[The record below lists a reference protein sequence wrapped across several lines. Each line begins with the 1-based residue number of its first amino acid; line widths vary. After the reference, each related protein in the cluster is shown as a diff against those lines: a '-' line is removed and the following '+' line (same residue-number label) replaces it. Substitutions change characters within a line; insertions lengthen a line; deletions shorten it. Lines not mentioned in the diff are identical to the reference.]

1 MADKIKVKFNRNVK
15 YNRDIYAK
23 GQSGEVTKD
32 EYDELLAAG
41 VIGEVEGADEFT
53 ATGQGKEPVDLYTLS
68 REELEKV
75 NKADIIA
82 FLKAEEID
90 FDEKAKKE
98 DLVELIAGE

>member
-1 MADKIKVKFNRNVK
+1 MAEKIKVKFNRNVK
-15 YNRDIYAK
+15 FNADVYTA
-23 GQSGEVTKD
+23 GQSSEVDK
-32 EYDELLAAG
+32 EAYDELLAAG
-41 VIGEVEGADEFT
+41 VIGEVDGADKLS
-53 ATGQGKEPVDLYTLS
+53 ASPQDDEPEDLFTLS

-75 NKADIIA
+75 NKSELVA